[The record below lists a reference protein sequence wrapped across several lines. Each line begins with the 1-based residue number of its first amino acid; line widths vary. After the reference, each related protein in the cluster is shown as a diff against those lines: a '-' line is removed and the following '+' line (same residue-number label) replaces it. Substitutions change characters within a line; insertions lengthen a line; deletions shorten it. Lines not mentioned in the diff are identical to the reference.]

1 MDFFSVLKL
10 FLGLAF
16 FLFGMSVMSS
26 NLEKLAGGKLE
37 YSLRKVTAK
46 PTLSLLLGAG
56 ITIAIQSSSATTV
69 MLVGLVNSG
78 IMQFSQTINI
88 IFGANIG
95 TTLTSWILS
104 LSGIESSSF
113 AVQMLKPENFCPI
126 IALIGVGMTMFS
138 KVDKK
143 RSIGIILT
151 GFTVLMY
158 GMEFMKQ
165 AVSPLSE
172 LPSFTTLLTRFNNPL
187 FGLLIGI
194 AVTAV
199 IQSSAASIGILQ
211 ALSLTGSITCGMA
224 IPIVMGQNIGTCATS
239 LISCIGTTK
248 NAKQVATAH
257 ISIKIIG
264 ALICLPIYL
273 IIDYFTG
280 NVLSNLTVSPA
291 RIAMIHTV
299 FNLGITVILM
309 PLSKV
314 IVKLVKKLIPEK
326 EADKP
331 QKESVF
337 MLDERLLR
345 SPSVAVNECEVYTA
359 KMAEIALKTLLN
371 SLDNINSYSKESAK
385 DILDD
390 EDKLDTLEDSLGT
403 FLVKISSQ
411 SLSEIDSR
419 RVSKMLHTI
428 GDFERLGDHAVNL
441 LKVSQEMYDK
451 SITFSDE
458 AVAELQTLRSAIEEI
473 LNLTISAYIN
483 NDIDMA
489 YRVEPLEQVIDR
501 LTAQIKDNHIR
512 RLQNGNCTIELGF
525 VLSDTLT
532 NYERISDHCSNIAV
546 AIIELF
552 KGSFDTHQY
561 LNSIKY
567 GEGRF
572 SALYEEYDGKY
583 SIS

>member
-26 NLEKLAGGKLE
+26 NLEKLAGGRLE
-37 YSLRKVTAK
+37 HSLRKVTAK

-78 IMQFSQTINI
+78 IMQFAQTINI

-104 LSGIESSSF
+104 LSSIDASESS
-113 AVQMLKPENFCPI
+113 ALLMLKPENFCPI
-126 IALIGVGMTMFS
+126 IALIGVSMLMFS
-138 KVDKK
+138 KVEK
-143 RSIGIILT
+143 RKSIGIILT

-172 LPSFTTLLTRFNNPL
+172 EPEFTTLLGRFDNPL
-187 FGLLIGI
+187 FGLLIGT

-248 NAKQVATAH
+248 NAKRVATAH
-257 ISIKIIG
+257 VLIKIIG
-264 ALICLPIYL
+264 ALICLPVYL
-273 IIDYFTG
+273 IIDKALG
-280 NVLSNLTVSPA
+280 NSLSSQKASPTI
-291 RIAMIHTV
+291 IAMIHTV
-299 FNLGITVILM
+299 YNIGITIILM
-309 PLSKV
+309 PLGKL
-314 IVKLVKKLIPEK
+314 IVKFVEKLIHEK
-326 EADKP
+326 EADKSEE
-331 QKESVF
+331 QSIF

-359 KMAEIALKTLLN
+359 KMAEIALNTLLDSFKILN
-371 SLDNINSYSKESAK
+371 KYDKDSAK
-385 DILDD
+385 MILGN

-419 RVSKMLHTI
+419 RVSKMLHAI
-428 GDFERLGDHAVNL
+428 GDLERLGDHAVNL
-441 LKVSQEMYDK
+441 LKVSQEMHDK
-451 SITFSDE
+451 GITFSEE
-458 AVAELQTLRSAIEEI
+458 ALAELTTLREATEEI
-473 LNLTISAYIN
+473 LNLTISSYIN

-501 LTAQIKDNHIR
+501 LTDQIKDNHIR
-512 RLQNGNCTIELGF
+512 RLQNGNCTIEMGF

-546 AIIELF
+546 AITELL

-567 GEGRF
+567 GKGKFAELFDEYEQKF
-572 SALYEEYDGKY
+572 SL
-583 SIS
+583 